1 MRMINII
8 RRLIIAFIILF
19 AVVIIEAAYLG
30 LHPKNDYSINGSTY
44 SVAAP
49 FITNFS
55 DISSPINII
64 FLLIVFIISYM
75 IVSNM
80 IDKKKASQK
89 VGIKQLRK

>member
-8 RRLIIAFIILF
+8 RRFTIAFVILLI
-19 AVVIIEAAYLG
+19 VVIIEAAYIG
-30 LHPKNDYSINGSTY
+30 MHPQNDYSSNGSTY

-55 DISSPINII
+55 DISSPMNII

-75 IVSNM
+75 VVSNM
-80 IDKKKASQK
+80 IDKKKATQR
-89 VGIKQLRK
+89 VRIKQVRK